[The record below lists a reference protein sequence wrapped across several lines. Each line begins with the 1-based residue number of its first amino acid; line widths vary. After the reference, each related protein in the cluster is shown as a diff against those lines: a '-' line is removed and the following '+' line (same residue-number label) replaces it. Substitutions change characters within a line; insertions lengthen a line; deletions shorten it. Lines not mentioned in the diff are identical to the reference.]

1 MKRYEWF
8 SNDYIM
14 KWRELSLF
22 RKVMYVISLICLPLL
37 IAWAVFSA
45 NHIPE
50 DTRVAGIIGTAL
62 VGVFF
67 LGNGMRWKSKLLR
80 VLYYVLAGASVLVC
94 LYVCLKMISVI

>member
-22 RKVMYVISLICLPLL
+22 RKVMYVISLICLALL
-37 IAWAVFSA
+37 IVLAVFSA

-50 DTRVAGIIGTAL
+50 DTRVAGIICMAL
-62 VGVFF
+62 LGVFI
-67 LGNGMRWKSKLLR
+67 LGNGMRQKSKLLR

-94 LYVCLKMISVI
+94 LYECLKMISGI